1 MADSQPVRK
10 QDAGE
15 SADEELLREIRED
28 YTYYRDFWR
37 DNHNEMK
44 TDLRFISGDPWEPD
58 DRRNR
63 EDNNR
68 PVLCPDE
75 LSQYQ
80 NATINNLRQNKRAI
94 QVNPKGSG
102 ATDKDAE
109 RRSAIIKGIEYKS
122 NAQGAYTNAFE
133 NQINCGMGF
142 FRITTK
148 VVDKKSGDQEPRI
161 KDIENPLSV
170 LLDPNAKEPDFSDMK
185 RCFVM
190 DILRKR
196 DFGKQYPKAKMSSF
210 AADDM
215 STAPDWFQGENIL
228 VAEYW
233 RIDGYDPETGEGGKV
248 TQYVTNG
255 VEILSRT
262 PWIGSWIP
270 IISAMGKKVYVPHGS
285 EMKRYYYSQI
295 RLARGPQMMLAY
307 GASHEAEVVGM
318 LPRVPMMGYVGQFET
333 DKEAWD
339 SLNTIPRAYIQVDP
353 VVDEGGGGVL
363 PLPTRAQ
370 FGPDIAGYEAFNER
384 WRRAIQAAMG
394 ITPLPTAAQR
404 QNEKSGIALE
414 KIQSQQAIGS
424 FHFTDNFDRAIENC
438 GRQLDELITLVMDT
452 AREVTGRKA
461 DDTHDVMHVVPGG
474 TPLPQAEPGQPP
486 ITGDD
491 ILDPKRG
498 DFDVTISSGM
508 SYQSQ
513 REQASDFVDTLIQ
526 NLDSL
531 PLSPQSKATLLAR
544 AISLKDIGPIGDDLA
559 KIIDPQGDGMPVPP
573 QAQQMIAQLQQQLQL
588 LQQANVQY
596 QTKVSE
602 LEFEK
607 KAGMV
612 KGQNDIILKKMQI
625 EADLAVAEIETK
637 SQVLGERIEF
647 VHDLVKQLI
656 GQAHESGM
664 AAQNA
669 QQTQDLTAQ
678 QGQQQSDLQSQAQE
692 ADNGDQSDS
701 SAQAGQG

>member
-1 MADSQPVRK
+1 VADSQPVRK